1 MRVSSGT
8 RRQFVEVVPVDH
20 DAGRARDRDQVQRV
34 VGRAAGGQ
42 QRDDGVDDAF
52 LVDDMADRHVLPP
65 CWEIATARWDAAAVS
80 ASRSGVP
87 GVMKAAPGR
96 CRPIISISIWLLLA
110 VP

>member
-1 MRVSSGT
+1 
-8 RRQFVEVVPVDH
+8 
-20 DAGRARDRDQVQRV
+20 VQR
-34 VGRAAGGQ
+34 G
-42 QRDDGVDDAF
+42 DGVDDAF
-52 LVDDMADRHVLPP
+52 LVDDMADRHVL
-65 CWEIATARWDAAAVS
+65 AALLRDGDGALGRGAGQ